1 MKEWYPAGLV
11 GGLLLI
17 LLSAPLG
24 LFWAQVWLRMAGG
37 LETQQY
43 HILIWVAFPAG
54 ETVKGA
60 AVLRY
65 NSGGL
70 PGNFAIFLANCVGLC
85 YNHEAVCRPGG
96 FLPVF
101 PARGRTGSSRIS
113 LNFSEVLYERD

>member
-43 HILIWVAFPAG
+43 HIQLI
-54 ETVKGA
+54 
-60 AVLRY
+60 
-65 NSGGL
+65 GGL
-70 PGNFAIFLANCVGLC
+70 AAGLC
-85 YNHEAVCRPGG
+85 G
-96 FLPVF
+96 FEWLF
-101 PARGRTGSSRIS
+101 RREKR
-113 LNFSEVLYERD
+113 